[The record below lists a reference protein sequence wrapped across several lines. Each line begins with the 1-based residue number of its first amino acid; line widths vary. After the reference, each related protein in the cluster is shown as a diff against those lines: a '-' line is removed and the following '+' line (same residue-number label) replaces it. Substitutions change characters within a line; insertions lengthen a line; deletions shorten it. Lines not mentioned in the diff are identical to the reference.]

1 MLNFQKVNW
10 LYESTTTANY
20 PTLLTLVKLLKRQF
34 TGARFSSILL
44 AALSKSLRDFF
55 ASKNYEMPKDM
66 TVVIPARLYNAKEDL
81 SSLKMENKFSV
92 ALQTLPIDINQ
103 VGDRIDKIK
112 CYSDLVVASPDYQI
126 NYFMMSV
133 VAAIFPDW
141 ILKVILNSKH
151 ATMAVS
157 NLPGPNFTIKING
170 LTFNS
175 VGFFIPNIG
184 QTAVGVTILS
194 YDNKLHFGMMADDTA
209 IDSEE
214 DLGKIINGMINELY
228 EMAENLL
235 K

>member
-1 MLNFQKVNW
+1 M
-10 LYESTTTANY
+10 
-20 PTLLTLVKLLKRQF
+20 KLLKRQF
-34 TGARFSSILL
+34 SGARFSNILL
-44 AALSKSLRDFF
+44 TALSKSLRDFF
-55 ASKNYEMPKDM
+55 VRKNYEMPKDM
-66 TVVIPARLYNAKEDL
+66 TVVIPARLYNGKENL

-92 ALQTLPIDINQ
+92 ALQTLPIDLSQ
-103 VGDRIDKIK
+103 VDERIGQIRM
-112 CYSDLVVASPDYQI
+112 YSDIVVSSPDYQI

-151 ATMAVS
+151 STMAIS

-184 QTAVGVTILS
+184 QTAVGLTILS
-194 YDNKLHFGMMADDTA
+194 YDNKLHFGMMADEAA
-209 IDSEE
+209 IESEE
-214 DLGKIINGMINELY
+214 DLGMIINGMIGELY
-228 EMAENLL
+228 GMAENYL

>member
-1 MLNFQKVNW
+1 
-10 LYESTTTANY
+10 
-20 PTLLTLVKLLKRQF
+20 
-34 TGARFSSILL
+34 
-44 AALSKSLRDFF
+44 
-55 ASKNYEMPKDM
+55 MPKEM

-103 VGDRIDKIK
+103 AYDRVDKVK
-112 CYSDLVVASPDYQI
+112 MYSDMVVASPDYQI

-133 VAAIFPDW
+133 VAAIFPDT

-170 LTFNS
+170 LIFNS

-184 QTAVGVTILS
+184 QTAVGLTILS
-194 YDNKLHFGMMADDTA
+194 YDNKLHFGMMSDETA

-214 DLGKIINGMINELY
+214 DLGIIINGLISELY
-228 EMAENLL
+228 EMAEKLL

>member
-1 MLNFQKVNW
+1 MSQKVNW
-10 LYESTTTANY
+10 LYESSTTQQQNY

-34 TGARFSSILL
+34 PGARFSNILL

-55 ASKNYEMPKDM
+55 TSKNYEIPKDM
-66 TVVIPARLYNAKEDL
+66 TVVIPARLYNTKECL
-81 SSLKMENKFSV
+81 SSLKLENKFSV
-92 ALQTLPIDINQ
+92 ALQTLPID
-103 VGDRIDKIK
+103 VTKFDDRIDKVRK
-112 CYSDLVVASPDYQI
+112 FSDLVVASPDYQI

-141 ILKVILNSKH
+141 ILKVILDSKH

-170 LTFNS
+170 LNFNS

-184 QTAVGVTILS
+184 KTAIGLTILS
-194 YDNKLHFGMMADDTA
+194 YDDKLHFGMMADETA

-214 DLGKIINGMINELY
+214 DLSDIINGMTRELY